1 MAQQTAAND
10 PMSNLYSNLGP
21 LTRTVKSDTMNQMNA
36 VAINSGIIGVTT
48 NDSQTWTAKNDT
60 KYGINIAPA
69 RGMDKVQ
76 KYPVN
81 PSYLNGN

>member
-1 MAQQTAAND
+1 MAMQSASND
-10 PMSNLYSNLGP
+10 PMGNLYSNLGP

-48 NDSQTWTAKNDT
+48 NDAQTWTAKNDT

-69 RGMDKVQ
+69 RGKDKVQ
-76 KYPVN
+76 SYPVN
-81 PSYLNGN
+81 SSYLNSN

>member
-1 MAQQTAAND
+1 MAQQSASND
-10 PMSNLYSNLGP
+10 PTSNLYSNLGP

-81 PSYLNGN
+81 SSYLNGN